1 MARLPYKK
9 TLEEFDF
16 TFQPSVDKKVIHE
29 MATMSFVH
37 QAVNLVFLGPP
48 GVGKSHLA
56 VALATAALSQGYS
69 AYFVNVAELMDEL
82 KRAQEENRLNARMRK
97 YLRPKLLVIDEVGYL
112 PFDPVAAS
120 LFFQLIS
127 TRYEQGSVILTSNKG
142 LGDWGQMFGDAVL
155 ATAILDRLL
164 HHAHIVNIRGAS
176 YRMRDKMRSGVYGSP
191 AREGS
196 ATV

>member
-1 MARLPYKK
+1 
-9 TLEEFDF
+9 
-16 TFQPSVDKKVIHE
+16 VDKKVIHE
-29 MATMSFVH
+29 MATMSFVY